1 MGLRVGEDLSDR
13 LLSNSEVHQNG
24 ASYACS
30 TLGCRPKSV
39 LVGEEVGKGLGGG
52 GRSQNDSEG

>member
-52 GRSQNDSEG
+52 REKPE